1 MNSNTTLPISKL
13 TQNHID
19 QVGQPV
25 VSLSRLMHLQLPV
38 LAGFVIPPQFA
49 YYYQEANQLSDD
61 RIAQII
67 QSYSQI
73 SPQLNQALLLTSLN
87 QSHDLSIP
95 TYDLADSES
104 TLIDSLYRLWDIHS
118 GASILVQALPQLTY
132 SGIALYQQSATGTRH
147 AKVWI
152 NRGFWHPTEIACADN
167 LLINL
172 ETNQIIS
179 REYRESEY
187 FSQVQGS
194 RLITQQS
201 PDHDPLTPDFEKEL
215 INLVTNVNKF
225 GHEFNFLH
233 FVASSDGISIQ
244 SLEQANF
251 HDMLAL
257 EQLYDKKKVTKP
269 IARGLSLS
277 QGTVSGP
284 LHYLSSNS
292 QVDESL
298 AQSIVAAHS
307 ISPSQITHMPRG
319 LITQDTHYNQ
329 EIAIFARFNHIPM
342 ISVPDFNSFTYLIE
356 GQTVVV
362 DGHLG
367 TLSLPQ
373 YQSLNT
379 TQIAKTKAEILL
391 QVNNLTLEP
400 EASGIYMPFS
410 SVWSSLL
417 GLTDSQT
424 RSNNIKNISS
434 RLSELLVTQSL
445 MQSTNPLLLEPTT
458 FATEYVDAEL
468 YAIRAARKQVSNL
481 HLVIPPLATLEQ
493 FKTTKKQLYYYGL
506 KRSASFKFYL
516 HITAPAVVWHLSE
529 FASDG
534 LDGIVIDTDQL
545 ISALSGDEDRGD
557 LHDPHILSIIEQLIT
572 STVNNLR
579 LDCYIQG
586 DTVIYDPDIVQKI
599 IKWGVTGIIVT
610 PDRLVS
616 ISHDIARNEVN
627 ISKNK
632 HRINKR
638 KK

>member
-13 TQNHID
+13 TQNHIAL
-19 QVGQPV
+19 VGQSA
-25 VSLSRLMHLQLPV
+25 VSLNRLMHLQLPV
-38 LAGFVIPPQFA
+38 LTGFVIPPQFA

-61 RIAQII
+61 RITQII

-73 SPQLNQALLLTSLN
+73 SPQLNQSLLLTSLN
-87 QSHDLSIP
+87 QAHDLSIP

-104 TLIDSLYRLWDIHS
+104 TLIDSLYRLWDIHA
-118 GASILVQALPQLTY
+118 GASILVQLVPDLKY

-152 NRGFWHPTEIACADN
+152 NRGFWHPTEIASADN
-167 LLINL
+167 LLVNL
-172 ETNQIIS
+172 ETHQVIS
-179 REYRESEY
+179 REYRESQY

-194 RLITQQS
+194 RLVTKQS
-201 PDHDPLTPDFEKEL
+201 PDQDPLSPDFEKEL
-215 INLVTNVNKF
+215 INLVTNVNKYA
-225 GHEFNFLH
+225 HEFNFLH
-233 FVASSDGISIQ
+233 FVASPDNISIQ

-269 IARGLSLS
+269 LARGLSLS
-277 QGTVSGP
+277 QGAVSGP
-284 LHYLSSNS
+284 LHYLSANS
-292 QVDESL
+292 QVDSSL
-298 AQSIVAAHS
+298 EQSIVAAHS
-307 ISPSQITHMPRG
+307 ITPSQITNLPRG

-329 EIAIFARFNHIPM
+329 EIAIFARYHRIPM
-342 ISVPDFNSFTYLIE
+342 ISVSDFNSFTYLIE
-356 GQTVVV
+356 GQTVVI

-367 TLSLPQ
+367 TLTLPQ
-373 YQSLNT
+373 YDLPDT
-379 TQIAKTKAEILL
+379 TQIAKTKAQILL
-391 QVNNLTLEP
+391 QANNLVLEP
-400 EASGIYMPFS
+400 DSSGIYMPLS
-410 SVWSSLL
+410 SVWSSLM
-417 GLTDSQT
+417 GLTDSQA

-445 MQSTNPLLLEPTT
+445 MQESPLLIEPTI
-458 FATEYVDAEL
+458 FSNEYVDAEL
-468 YAIRAARKQVSNL
+468 YAIRAARKHVSNL

-516 HITAPAVVWHLSE
+516 HVTAPSVVWHLSE

-534 LDGIVIDTDQL
+534 LDGIVINIDRL
-545 ISALSGDEDRGD
+545 ISALSGDSDRGD
-557 LHDPHILSIIEQLIT
+557 IHDPHILGIIEQLVT

-632 HRINKR
+632 HRLNKR